1 MRVALLAPD
10 FAAAYGW
17 ARYALDLGRSLSA
30 QGVEVVALAQTGG
43 TVDPG
48 LGALLVERTLPRL
61 VPARRG
67 FLIRSLLAV
76 PRVRRAAKGC
86 DLVHVL
92 AEPYAPLG
100 LWSAGA
106 RPLVVTAHGTFVPTT
121 AARALAGPLYRRA
134 YRRARLI
141 AVSDYTAGRVRAALP
156 GLEPVVIRNG
166 VDAARFQA
174 PQPDPGK
181 QGLTVLASGGVKAR
195 KGTHLLVEAFAQVHA
210 QLPDARLIVTGRA
223 DEPEYLARVETLIA
237 QHALGGRVRL
247 AGMIPETELLGWYRH
262 ADVFALPSLNV
273 GGKFEGFG
281 LVFLE
286 ASAAGLPVVGTRGSG
301 VEEAVIDGETGLL
314 VPQDDPG
321 ALASAILRLLRDPA
335 LRVRL
340 GAAGRAH
347 AARQDWTAIATRVRD
362 VYARPAGPLP

>member
-30 QGVEVVALAQTGG
+30 LGVEVVALAQDGG
-43 TVDPG
+43 TADPAP
-48 LGALLVERTLPRL
+48 GAGRVERALPQL

-67 FLIRSLLAV
+67 FLIRSLLAA
-76 PRVRRAAKGC
+76 PRVRRAAAEC

-100 LWSAGA
+100 QWIAGT

-121 AARALAGPLYRRA
+121 AARPLAGPLYRRA

-141 AVSDYTAGRVRAALP
+141 AVSDYTAGRVRDALP
-156 GLEPVVIRNG
+156 GADPIVIRNG

-181 QGLTVLASGGVKAR
+181 QGPTVLASGGVKAR
-195 KGTHLLVEAFAQVHA
+195 KGTHLLVEAFAQVRA
-210 QLPDARLIVTGRA
+210 AMPDARLIVTGRA
-223 DEPEYLARVETLIA
+223 DEPEYLARVEALIA
-237 QHALGGRVRL
+237 RHGLGDRVRL
-247 AGMIPETELLGWYRH
+247 AGMISEAELLGWYHH

-286 ASAAGLPVVGTRGSG
+286 ASAAGLPVIGTRGSG

-321 ALASAILRLLRDPA
+321 ALAEAILRLLRDPA
-335 LRVRL
+335 LRARL

-347 AARQDWTAIATRVRD
+347 AARQDWRAVATRVRE
-362 VYARPAGPLP
+362 VYTALLA